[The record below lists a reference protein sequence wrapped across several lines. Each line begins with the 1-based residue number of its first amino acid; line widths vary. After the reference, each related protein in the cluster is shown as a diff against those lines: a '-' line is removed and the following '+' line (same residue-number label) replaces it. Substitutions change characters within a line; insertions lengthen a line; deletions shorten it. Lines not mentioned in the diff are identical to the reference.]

1 MELKVKNINGVL
13 TVKNFNNF
21 SVTLKYDSIGSTF
34 SFNILFDETNKK
46 QAEFLSACQF
56 NECTIEHNGKLLITG
71 TLLAH
76 SFKRDSQKEL
86 VQIAGYSKPGVF
98 EDCEI
103 PVSLYPLQTDG
114 LTLKQITERLI
125 KPFGINLIVD
135 ANTNG
140 DILKETVV
148 QKANKTITKT
158 TASESQ
164 NIKSYLTELTK
175 QRHIILTHDNKGNLV
190 FTEAKTDLEPIFHV
204 EDGIIATEIN
214 VSISGQS
221 LHSEI
226 TVIKQADSDG
236 GNSGEYT
243 IKNPYCTGVFR
254 PKVVKV
260 DSGDDI
266 TIEQA
271 AINALA
277 AELKDSIKLVITT
290 DRWEINNNLILPNN
304 VITVKSPSNWI
315 YETTTFFIEEVT
327 LNGDEKRT
335 TAVLTCVLPEVYNGK
350 VPQKNIFIN
359 PLVKFPKR

>member
-1 MELKVKNINGVL
+1 VELKVKNNSGIL

-21 SVTLKYDSIGSTF
+21 SVNLKYDSIGSTF
-34 SFNILFDETNKK
+34 SFNILFDETNKT

-56 NECTIEHNGKLLITG
+56 NECTVEHNGQLLITG

-76 SFKRDSQKEL
+76 SFRRASVKEL

-103 PVSLYPLQTDG
+103 PTSLYPLQTDG
-114 LTLKQITERLI
+114 LSLKQITERLI
-125 KPFGINLIVD
+125 KPFGIKLIIDEVAQKD
-135 ANTNG
+135 S
-140 DILKETVV
+140 LKGTVK
-148 QKANKTITKT
+148 QKSDQSISKS

-175 QRHIILTHDNKGNLV
+175 QRHIILTHNNKGNLV
-190 FTEAKTDLEPIFHV
+190 FTEAKTDLQPLFHV
-204 EDGIIATEIN
+204 EDGILATEIN

-221 LHSEI
+221 LHSHI

-236 GNSGEYT
+236 GNSAEFT
-243 IKNPYCTGVFR
+243 ITNPYCTSVYR
-254 PKVVKV
+254 PKVIKM

-277 AELKDSIKLVITT
+277 AELKEAIRLVITT
-290 DRWEINNNLILPNN
+290 DRWQIDNTAIVPNN
-304 VITVKSPSNWI
+304 IITVLSPENWI
-315 YETTTFFIEEVT
+315 YEITKFFIEEVNLT
-327 LNGDEKRT
+327 GDEKKT
-335 TAVLTCVLPEVYNGK
+335 TAVITCVLPEVYNGK
-350 VPQKNIFIN
+350 KPIKNIFIN
-359 PLVKFPKR
+359 PTIKFPIK

>member
-1 MELKVKNINGVL
+1 MELKVKNKNGVL

-34 SFNILFDETNKK
+34 SFNVLFDEKNKA

-56 NECTIEHNGKLLITG
+56 NDCTIEHNGKLLITG

-76 SFKRDSQKEL
+76 SFKRAAQKEL

-103 PVSLYPLQTDG
+103 PTSLYPLQTDG
-114 LTLKQITERLI
+114 LTLKQIIERLI
-125 KPFGINLIVD
+125 KPFDIKLVVKDNV
-135 ANTNG
+135 NG
-140 DILKETVV
+140 DILKETVT
-148 QKANKTITKT
+148 QKADKAIKKT

-164 NIKSYLTELTK
+164 NIKSYMTELTK

-190 FTEAKTDLEPIFHV
+190 LTEARTDLEPIFHIQ
-204 EDGIIATEIN
+204 DGIIGTEIN

-221 LHSEI
+221 MHSEI

-236 GNSGEYT
+236 GNSAQYT
-243 IKNPYCTGVFR
+243 IKNPYCTTKFR
-254 PKVVKV
+254 PKVVKI
-260 DSGDDI
+260 DSGDDL

-277 AELKDSIKLVITT
+277 EELKESVKLVITT
-290 DRWEINNNLILPNN
+290 DRWEVKENMILPNN
-304 VITVKSPSNWI
+304 VITVLSPSNWI

-327 LNGDEKRT
+327 LTGDEKKT

-350 VPQKNIFIN
+350 SPKKNIFIN